1 MNVNCY
7 PPKFI
12 HDPKTSNIFMKRLYK
27 GNRMPNRFASKK
39 LCVTIAM
46 VSALMVILIGI
57 DLHALE
63 NTGESLPES
72 PKDSAVPTSA
82 YELQLNSFKVKANA
96 KRFFDKL
103 VKKGYEPFMV
113 HIQNNETWFKVRL
126 GPYSSKITADQIA
139 VELKKKHNMDS
150 LILLAG
156 KIQSNPNVAKKTPP
170 KKIAPEND
178 GNSIDVVMSQFLVWL
193 KAWQGKQLDSYFS
206 FYSRSFE
213 NGGKPFKDWRQEQ
226 RKNLDEAQQIKV
238 EVNDLEMLEK
248 GDTIEMS
255 FIENFQSKS
264 FSDVRR
270 KVLVWKKE
278 KGVWKII
285 VESSEPA

>member
-1 MNVNCY
+1 MAVRFI
-7 PPKFI
+7 PKF
-12 HDPKTSNIFMKRLYK
+12 
-27 GNRMPNRFASKK
+27 
-39 LCVTIAM
+39 LCGTV
-46 VSALMVILIGI
+46 ALILALGVILIGTGV
-57 DLHALE
+57 HALE
-63 NTGESLPES
+63 NPGESAPES
-72 PKDSAVPTSA
+72 PKNFVVPTSA

-103 VKKGYEPFMV
+103 AKKGYEPFMV
-113 HIQNNETWFKVRL
+113 HIQNGETWFKVRL

-139 VELKKKHNMDS
+139 AELKKKHNMDS

-156 KIQSNPNVAKKTPP
+156 KIQPNPNDASKKLP
-170 KKIAPEND
+170 KQIASKND

-226 RKNLDEAQQIKV
+226 SKTLDVTQQIKV

-255 FIENFQSKS
+255 FIENFKSNS

-285 VESSEPA
+285 FESSEPA